1 MQTIE
6 LTLQFNTPVFARGGS
21 DGFEITPQ
29 SIKGIMRFWYRAL
42 LPNVIDIHRCGK
54 DTKPY
59 CGMKRAE
66 ELLFGSTTQRSLFDV
81 EVETKGIRQD
91 FGSWGTNPHHG
102 GMVFNP
108 KEFPASSGGNY
119 AAYGMSPK
127 PGDTIRKYLTP
138 GSQAILTF
146 VFRNKSLTEEM
157 RDFFLYLWGVI
168 SMFGGIGAKSRK
180 GYGSFDIEKVKV
192 NGEDFDFSPTRI
204 LYPRELHEI
213 LGMVN
218 PRIINVLRNLDNE
231 TLIVF
236 EPQVIDV
243 VPPFPILQSNCWF
256 YRKKYVN
263 SDWKSALEGIFSG
276 KGIRGKRSYEGIFNI
291 YRTVKI
297 KRLRLKNSEDK
308 DGVQAVREIIY
319 SQPPS
324 YPHDQW
330 EVAPT
335 ILGLPLLYQNIGPT
349 KDSTGPHTGEVNNPT
364 GRKASPLFV
373 SIHKKN
379 NNTFAFLLLI
389 PSQISS
395 ERTKDDKPI
404 LTVKPSTKKDK
415 EFPVLGNEDF
425 ADLKNKLLAAF
436 DGGGNP

>member
-42 LPNVIDIHRCGK
+42 LPNVIDIHRCGE

-81 EVETKGIRQD
+81 EVETRGMKQD
-91 FGSWGTNPHHG
+91 YGTW
-102 GMVFNP
+102 VINP
-108 KEFPASSGGNY
+108 KGKPVFTPKESATASGANY
-119 AAYGMSPK
+119 AAYGMSPSK
-127 PGDTIRKYLTP
+127 KGEMIRKYLTP

-146 VFRNKSLTEEM
+146 VFRKKSLTEEM
-157 RDFFLYLWGVI
+157 RDFFLHLWGVI

-180 GYGSFDIEKVKV
+180 GYGSFDIITVKV
-192 NGEDFDFSPTRI
+192 NGEVYDYSLVRTLFPKDLQDVLDIVSTSMSDLLGQLDTNNAILFSPQPIPTV
-204 LYPRELHEI
+204 PAF
-213 LGMVN
+213 
-218 PRIINVLRNLDNE
+218 PVLCN
-231 TLIVF
+231 
-236 EPQVIDV
+236 
-243 VPPFPILQSNCWF
+243 NCWF
-256 YRKKYVN
+256 FRKKVEN
-263 SDWKSALEGIFSG
+263 SDWKAVLEKVFWG
-276 KGIRGKRSYEGIFNI
+276 KGIMGKRSYEGIFNV

-297 KRLRLKNSEDK
+297 KRLRLKNGVDR
-308 DGVQAVREIIY
+308 DGVRVVREIIY
-319 SQPPS
+319 RLPPRFQ
-324 YPHDQW
+324 HDNW
-330 EVAPT
+330 EVATT
-335 ILGLPLLYQNIGPT
+335 IFGLPLLYQNIGST
-349 KDSTGPHTGEVNNPT
+349 DDTTGPHTGEVNNPT

-379 NNTFAFLLLI
+379 NNSFAFLLLI
-389 PSQISS
+389 PSQISNL
-395 ERTKDDKPI
+395 RTKDNKPI
-404 LTVKPSTKKDK
+404 LTVKPSTP
-415 EFPVLGNEDF
+415 EPEQTVLGNEDF

>member
-59 CGMKRAE
+59 CGMKLAE

-81 EVETKGIRQD
+81 EVEIRGMRQD
-91 FGSWGTNPHHG
+91 YGTWAPKAPG
-102 GMVFNP
+102 KMVFTP

-119 AAYGMSPK
+119 AAYGMTPSRPS
-127 PGDTIRKYLTP
+127 DTIRKYLTP

-146 VFRNKSLTEEM
+146 VFRQKSLTDEM
-157 RDFFLYLWGVI
+157 RDFFLHLWGVI

-192 NGEDFDFSPTRI
+192 SEAVYDFSPFSELFPKPLQEVLDFVNAKI
-204 LYPRELHEI
+204 LKLLKAVDREQ
-213 LGMVN
+213 
-218 PRIINVLRNLDNE
+218 VLLFNS
-231 TLIVF
+231 TVF
-236 EPQVIDV
+236 PT
-243 VPPFPILQSNCWF
+243 VPPFPALVQSCWHHKQG
-256 YRKKYVN
+256 YLN
-263 SDWKSALEGIFSG
+263 SDWKTVLDALYGG
-276 KGIRGKRSYEGIFNI
+276 RGTMGERSYDSIFKV
-291 YRTVKI
+291 YRTAKI
-297 KRLRLKNSEDK
+297 KGLRLKNDRNH
-308 DGVQAVREIIY
+308 DGVRVVREIIY
-319 SQPPS
+319 RLDPRF
-324 YPHDQW
+324 PHDRW
-330 EVAPT
+330 EVSPT
-335 ILGLPLLYQNIGPT
+335 ILGLPLLYQNMGST
-349 KDSTGPHTGEVNNPT
+349 DDTTGPHTGEVNNPT

-379 NNTFAFLLLI
+379 NNSYAFLLLI
-389 PSQISS
+389 PSQISNL
-395 ERTKDDKPI
+395 RTKDNKPI
-404 LTVKPSTKKDK
+404 LTVKPSTQ
-415 EFPVLGNEDF
+415 EPEQTVLGNEDF

-436 DGGGNP
+436 KVGGNS